1 MHFFLA
7 ASGLSDF
14 ADLLVR
20 EKIDLD
26 SLILLTE
33 ADLKNLGMPL
43 GPRRKLLQ
51 AIAERKSA
59 LEDPGELEDSHL

>member
-1 MHFFLA
+1 LHFFLA
-7 ASGLSDF
+7 ANGLNDF

-33 ADLKNLGMPL
+33 ADLKNLGLPL

-51 AIAERKSA
+51 AITERKSA